1 MVPTNQS
8 FKCPILKK
16 YKGTLNKVWIMPI
29 PPIEQNVEFLKN
41 HLFEISKYKEIMK
54 ERKIKKLVS
63 SC

>member
-1 MVPTNQS
+1 
-8 FKCPILKK
+8 
-16 YKGTLNKVWIMPI
+16 MPI